1 VALKTPPHGL
11 ENSTFDMRFFCNVAA
26 SLMLVAFVGGAT
38 PAFSQTSP
46 SPQKAP
52 AVVEPPAVWSK
63 PPTTP
68 NDSLVSPE
76 VAPDGRVTFRLYAPE
91 ASNVSLRVNS
101 DFGKGPIKFVKA
113 ANGVWS
119 ATSAPAPA
127 GAYRYNFMVDGA
139 TVLDDRN
146 PYTSAG
152 VKTVQSV
159 VEVSGGADDLQA
171 NQPGIEHGTIST
183 VYYDSP
189 VAGAGRRLHIY
200 LPANYE
206 KGRNYPVLYLLHGGG
221 DDDDSWPT
229 VGRPNFI
236 LDNLIGAG
244 KAKPMVIV
252 FPNGSIHGN
261 LQQVKDPDQ
270 DPFTPELLTVIIP
283 YIESHYRVSQSP
295 DDRAIAGL
303 SLGGHQTLYTG
314 LTHTELFHTLVI
326 LSSGLPNQ
334 KAFEKKYG
342 PTLTQEASRL
352 KLVWYGYG
360 TRDPAKP
367 NALATLEMFDRYG
380 IKYQAEEVPGTHDWS
395 TWRLCLGQFAPLLFR

>member
-1 VALKTPPHGL
+1 MKIIRSVT
-11 ENSTFDMRFFCNVAA
+11 A
-26 SLMLVAFVGGAT
+26 SLMLITLVGGT
-38 PAFSQTSP
+38 GTAFSQT
-46 SPQKAP
+46 PQEAEKAP
-52 AVVEPPAVWSK
+52 AVAEPPAVWSK
-63 PPTTP
+63 PAETP

-91 ASNVSLRVNS
+91 ARNVSLRVNS
-101 DFGKGPIKFVKA
+101 DFGKRPVQFVKA
-113 ANGVWS
+113 TNGVWS
-119 ATSAPAPA
+119 ATSEPVPD

-139 TVLDDRN
+139 TVLDCRN

-152 VKTVQSV
+152 VKTIQSV
-159 VEVSGGADDLQA
+159 VEVSRGAEDLQA
-171 NQPGIEHGTIST
+171 NQPGIAHGTIST

-189 VAGAGRRLHIY
+189 VAGNGRRLHVY
-200 LPANYE
+200 LPPNYE
-206 KGRNYPVLYLLHGGG
+206 KGKNYPVLYLIPGGG

-229 VGRPNFI
+229 VGRTNFI
-236 LDNLIGAG
+236 LDNLIAAG

-270 DPFTPELLTVIIP
+270 DPFTSELLTVIIP
-283 YIESHYRVSQSP
+283 YIENHYRVSKSP

-303 SLGGHQTLYTG
+303 SMGGHQTLYTG
-314 LTHTELFHTLVI
+314 LTHTKLFHYLVI

-334 KAFEKKYG
+334 NVFEKKYG
-342 PTLTQEASRL
+342 PTLTQDAARL

-367 NALATLEMFDRYG
+367 NALSTMKMFDHYG
-380 IKYQAEEVPGTHDWS
+380 IKYQSEEVPGAHNWA
-395 TWRLCLGQFAPLLFR
+395 TWRLCLSHFAPLLFR

>member
-1 VALKTPPHGL
+1 MAGVMLLSHLAGPGAAVA
-11 ENSTFDMRFFCNVAA
+11 
-26 SLMLVAFVGGAT
+26 
-38 PAFSQTSP
+38 QTNQAP
-46 SPQKAP
+46 EKAP
-52 AVVEPPAVWSK
+52 PVAERPAVWSK
-63 PPTTP
+63 PAETP

-91 ASNVSLRVNS
+91 ARNVALRVNS
-101 DFGKGPIKFVKA
+101 DFGSRGGLRFVKA
-113 ANGVWS
+113 TNGVWS
-119 ATSAPAPA
+119 ATSEPAPA

-139 TVLDDRN
+139 TVLDCRN

-159 VEVSGGADDLQA
+159 VEVSRGADDLQA
-171 NQPGIEHGTIST
+171 NQPGIAHGTIAT

-189 VAGAGRRLHIY
+189 VAGTGRRLHVY
-200 LPANYE
+200 LPPNYE
-206 KGRNYPVLYLLHGGG
+206 KGGNYPVLYLIHGGG
-221 DDDDSWPT
+221 DSDESWPS

-236 LDNLIGAG
+236 LDNLIAAG
-244 KAKPMVIV
+244 QARPMVIV

-283 YIESHYRVSQSP
+283 YIESHYHVSTSP

-303 SLGGHQTLYTG
+303 SMGGHQTLYTG
-314 LTHTELFHTLVI
+314 LTHTELFHYLLI

-334 KAFEKKYG
+334 ASFEKKYG
-342 PTLTQEASRL
+342 PSLTQNAARL
-352 KLVWYGYG
+352 KLIWYGYG

-367 NALATLEMFDRYG
+367 NALATMKLFDRYG
-380 IKYQAEEVPGTHDWS
+380 IKYQSEEVSGPHDWS
-395 TWRLCLGQFAPLLFR
+395 TWRLCLGHFAPLLFR